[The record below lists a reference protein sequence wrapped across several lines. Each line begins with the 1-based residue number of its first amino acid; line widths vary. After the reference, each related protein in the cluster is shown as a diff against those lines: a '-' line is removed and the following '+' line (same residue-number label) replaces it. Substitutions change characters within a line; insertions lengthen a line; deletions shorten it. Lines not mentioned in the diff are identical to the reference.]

1 LYYRDDKV
9 LPTLFMDGF
18 PIHEIE
24 HIEMGSDPLGG
35 EFTIA
40 LNDEEVTLSY
50 DEGDW
55 DTYALL

>member
-1 LYYRDDKV
+1 
-9 LPTLFMDGF
+9 MDGF